1 MLRKVWATLRC
12 VCADLNAFCFLQTYK
27 YHNNPLVLLL
37 ILRQEV
43 RLLHR
48 LGILHGLLGSRAIV
62 EQEHH
67 THHQHRNNGDPINQ
81 YPRHPLQSNIPYT
94 AMVNHLHS
102 LIEKRRSIVVT
113 ISLVEDCQSHLIL
126 LRVDEVV
133 QTKHI
138 QEVHLIARIQS
149 RIEVTLCELTITLQL
164 QFYILVIHSKVVC
177 IVQRSHAVGNI
188 VHSYTCVLQIHNHTN
203 RLSNWE
209 ILYKSANPRFSS
221 YLSRTCRLLQYLK
234 KAQEYQSGD
243 EQAYEWPS

>member
-1 MLRKVWATLRC
+1 
-12 VCADLNAFCFLQTYK
+12 
-27 YHNNPLVLLL
+27 
-37 ILRQEV
+37 
-43 RLLHR
+43 
-48 LGILHGLLGSRAIV
+48 
-62 EQEHH
+62 
-67 THHQHRNNGDPINQ
+67 
-81 YPRHPLQSNIPYT
+81 
-94 AMVNHLHS
+94 MVNHLHS

-149 RIEVTLCELTITLQL
+149 GIEVTLCELTITLQS